1 MRFAALVLRIV
12 PVCALVLAAGCS
24 HPAPALPD
32 FADLVEQVSPSVV
45 NISAVSAVPA
55 AEDGDSDDTPQ
66 GQVPDWLKKFLDK
79 HGKDK
84 DRAAPQDPGSS
95 SGGDPGPDGGPGDS
109 PGDGPGGGDF
119 GPGNEQSLGSGFILS
134 EDGYILTNQHV
145 VSDAKEVTVRLS
157 DHRQLPAQ
165 VVGSDERADIAL
177 LKIDAKGLPAV
188 KLADM
193 ARTRV
198 GEWVLAIGSPFGF
211 DYSVTAGIISAKGR
225 NLETEQYVPFIQTD
239 AAINPGNSGGPL
251 FNLKGEVV
259 GVNSQ
264 IYSQTGGFMGVAFA
278 IPIDIASKVA
288 RELKEHGKVTRGWLG
303 VVVQEVDR
311 NLAKSFNLPKPEGAL
326 VTKVLP
332 DSPAQQA
339 GIKQGDVL
347 LKYNST
353 ELVSSHSLPP
363 LVGDS
368 NPGDTVTLELLR
380 DGRSIT
386 VKVEVGTL
394 TLYQPTIVLETDAK
408 GVPNWEFAP
417 GKNER
422 QAEGAPSSGFHL
434 AVGRLQIVRGTITY
448 TNPQTKAVFK
458 AENVNAGA
466 TVRSFDGPFEID
478 GEATVNGVPLKL
490 DAAQGAAQAR
500 SVERH
505 ARLQGQ
511 CLEDRPRRRP
521 CGPSRAQDRCTQR
534 LRELGLQR
542 AGGAQARLRHFGC
555 RPLLLRR
562 RHRRRRRSSDG
573 QGFPPRHGKG

>member
-1 MRFAALVLRIV
+1 MRFAAPVLRTASL
-12 PVCALVLAAGCS
+12 CALTLAAGCS
-24 HPAPALPD
+24 HQGKSLPD

-45 NISAVSAVPA
+45 NISAVSAAPPS
-55 AEDGDSDDTPQ
+55 EDASSDDSQ
-66 GQVPDWLKKFLDK
+66 GQVPEWLKKFLDK
-79 HGKDK
+79 HGKDGK
-84 DRAAPQDPGSS
+84 PDDGSS
-95 SGGDPGPDGGPGDS
+95 SGGDGAPDEGGD
-109 PGDGPGGGDF
+109 GDF
-119 GPGNEQSLGSGFILS
+119 GSGAGNEQSLGSGFILS

-193 ARTRV
+193 KKTRV

-225 NLETEQYVPFIQTD
+225 NLDTEQYVPFIQTD

-288 RELKEHGKVTRGWLG
+288 RELKDKGKVTRGWLG

-326 VTKVLP
+326 VAKVLP

-339 GIKQGDVL
+339 GLKAGDVL
-347 LKYNST
+347 LRYNGA
-353 ELVSSHSLPP
+353 ELVSSRSLPP

-368 NPGDTVTLELLR
+368 NPGDTVNLELLR

-386 VKVEVGTL
+386 VRVEIGTL
-394 TLYQPTIVLETDAK
+394 DTQDQPDQDASQPAKPKAPDHAQAPQGGDQGPPLGLTVQDLSAEERSKAKVITGGVRVSAVGPGPGRDGGVQNGDVILSMGGQEVDSAARYREVTGRLTPGQSVPVL
-408 GVPNWEFAP
+408 VQ
-417 GKNER
+417 R
-422 QAEGAPSSGFHL
+422 QGAPLFL
-434 AVGRLQIVRGTITY
+434 AIT
-448 TNPQTKAVFK
+448 
-458 AENVNAGA
+458 
-466 TVRSFDGPFEID
+466 
-478 GEATVNGVPLKL
+478 VP
-490 DAAQGAAQAR
+490 
-500 SVERH
+500 
-505 ARLQGQ
+505 
-511 CLEDRPRRRP
+511 P
-521 CGPSRAQDRCTQR
+521 
-534 LRELGLQR
+534 
-542 AGGAQARLRHFGC
+542 
-555 RPLLLRR
+555 
-562 RHRRRRRSSDG
+562 
-573 QGFPPRHGKG
+573 KG

>member
-1 MRFAALVLRIV
+1 MRFAASVSRSLLL
-12 PVCALVLAAGCS
+12 CALTLAAGCS
-24 HPAPALPD
+24 RPANPLPD

-45 NISAVSAVPA
+45 NISAVSSEPA
-55 AEDGDSDDTPQ
+55 SEEPSPEDGQ

-79 HGKDK
+79 HGKNGD
-84 DRAAPQDPGSS
+84 GSS
-95 SGGDPGPDGGPGDS
+95 SGGSGPDEGGG
-109 PGDGPGGGDF
+109 GGGDGDL
-119 GPGNEQSLGSGFILS
+119 GPGQGNEQSLGSGFILS

-193 ARTRV
+193 SKTRV

-225 NLETEQYVPFIQTD
+225 NLDTEQYVPFIQTD

-288 RELKEHGKVTRGWLG
+288 RELKDHGKVTRGWLG

-326 VTKVLP
+326 VAKVLP
-332 DSPAQQA
+332 DSPAQAA
-339 GIKQGDVL
+339 GLKAGDVL
-347 LKYNST
+347 LRYNGA
-353 ELVSSHSLPP
+353 ELVSSRSLPP

-394 TLYQPTIVLETDAK
+394 DTQDQADEDASQPRKPKEPDHALVPPAPEQGPPLGLTVQDLSPEERSKAKVITGGVRVSAVGPGPGRDGGVQNGDVILSIAGQEVDSVNRYREVTGRLTPGQTVPVL
-408 GVPNWEFAP
+408 VQ
-417 GKNER
+417 R
-422 QAEGAPSSGFHL
+422 QGAPLFL
-434 AVGRLQIVRGTITY
+434 AIQVPPKSQGGR
-448 TNPQTKAVFK
+448 
-458 AENVNAGA
+458 
-466 TVRSFDGPFEID
+466 
-478 GEATVNGVPLKL
+478 
-490 DAAQGAAQAR
+490 
-500 SVERH
+500 
-505 ARLQGQ
+505 
-511 CLEDRPRRRP
+511 
-521 CGPSRAQDRCTQR
+521 
-534 LRELGLQR
+534 
-542 AGGAQARLRHFGC
+542 
-555 RPLLLRR
+555 
-562 RHRRRRRSSDG
+562 
-573 QGFPPRHGKG
+573 

>member
-1 MRFAALVLRIV
+1 MRFVAPVLRIGSA
-12 PVCALVLAAGCS
+12 CALTLVAGCS
-24 HPAPALPD
+24 RSGASLPD
-32 FADLVEQVSPSVV
+32 FADLVEHVSPSVV
-45 NISAVSAVPA
+45 NISAVSAAPPS
-55 AEDGDSDDTPQ
+55 EEPSGDDSQ

-79 HGKDK
+79 HGKDGK
-84 DRAAPQDPGSS
+84 PGEQGYGSS
-95 SGGDPGPDGGPGDS
+95 SGGDAGGSDEG
-109 PGDGPGGGDF
+109 GDGDLGSGAGA
-119 GPGNEQSLGSGFILS
+119 EQSLGSGFILS

-193 ARTRV
+193 SKTRV

-225 NLETEQYVPFIQTD
+225 NLDTEQYVPFIQTD

-288 RELKEHGKVTRGWLG
+288 RELKDKGKVTRGWLG

-326 VTKVLP
+326 VAKVLP
-332 DSPAQQA
+332 DSPALQA
-339 GIKQGDVL
+339 GLKAGDVL
-347 LKYNST
+347 LKYNGA
-353 ELVSSHSLPP
+353 ELVSSRSLPP

-368 NPGDTVTLELLR
+368 NPGDTVNLELLR

-386 VKVEVGTL
+386 VKVEIGTLDTQDQPDQDASPAPHKPKDPDHAQAPQTAPDQGPPLGLTVQDLSADERSKAKVITGGVRVGTVGPGPGREGGVQNGDVILSIGGQEVDSAVRYREVAGRL
-394 TLYQPTIVLETDAK
+394 TPGQS
-408 GVPNWEFAP
+408 VPMLVQ
-417 GKNER
+417 R
-422 QAEGAPSSGFHL
+422 QGAPLFL
-434 AVGRLQIVRGTITY
+434 AVQI
-448 TNPQTKAVFK
+448 
-458 AENVNAGA
+458 
-466 TVRSFDGPFEID
+466 
-478 GEATVNGVPLKL
+478 
-490 DAAQGAAQAR
+490 
-500 SVERH
+500 
-505 ARLQGQ
+505 
-511 CLEDRPRRRP
+511 
-521 CGPSRAQDRCTQR
+521 
-534 LRELGLQR
+534 
-542 AGGAQARLRHFGC
+542 
-555 RPLLLRR
+555 
-562 RHRRRRRSSDG
+562 
-573 QGFPPRHGKG
+573 PPKG

>member
-1 MRFAALVLRIV
+1 MRFAASVLRIV
-12 PVCALVLAAGCS
+12 SIGALTLAAGCS
-24 HPAPALPD
+24 HQTGSLPD
-32 FADLVEQVSPSVV
+32 FADLVDQVSPSVV
-45 NISAVSAVPA
+45 NISAVT
-55 AEDGDSDDTPQ
+55 AEPPSEEASDDSQ

-79 HGKDK
+79 HGKNGKPGDSG
-84 DRAAPQDPGSS
+84 DGSS
-95 SGGDPGPDGGPGDS
+95 SGGDNPDLGGGD
-109 PGDGPGGGDF
+109 GDLGSGPGG
-119 GPGNEQSLGSGFILS
+119 EQSLGSGFILS

-193 ARTRV
+193 KKTRV

-225 NLETEQYVPFIQTD
+225 NLDTEQYVPFIQTD

-251 FNLKGEVV
+251 FNLRGEVV

-288 RELKEHGKVTRGWLG
+288 RELKDKGKVTRGWLG

-326 VTKVLP
+326 VARVLP

-339 GIKQGDVL
+339 GLKAGDVL
-347 LKYNST
+347 LRYNGA
-353 ELVSSHSLPP
+353 ELVSSRSLPP

-368 NPGDTVTLELLR
+368 TPGDTVTLELLR

-386 VKVEVGTL
+386 VKIEIGTL
-394 TLYQPTIVLETDAK
+394 DTQDQPDEDNA
-408 GVPNWEFAP
+408 AP
-417 GKNER
+417 GAPHKPKAPDHA
-422 QAEGAPSSGFHL
+422 QAPQGAVQGPPLGL
-434 AVGRLQIVRGTITY
+434 
-448 TNPQTKAVFK
+448 
-458 AENVNAGA
+458 
-466 TVRSFDGPFEID
+466 TVRDLSAE
-478 GEATVNGVPLKL
+478 E
-490 DAAQGAAQAR
+490 R
-500 SVERH
+500 SKAKVI
-505 ARLQGQ
+505 
-511 CLEDRPRRRP
+511 
-521 CGPSRAQDRCTQR
+521 
-534 LRELGLQR
+534 
-542 AGGAQARLRHFGC
+542 AGGVRVDTVGPGPGR
-555 RPLLLRR
+555 
-562 RHRRRRRSSDG
+562 DG
-573 QGFPPRHGKG
+573 GVLDGDVILSMGGQEV

>member
-1 MRFAALVLRIV
+1 MRFAATALRIGS
-12 PVCALVLAAGCS
+12 LFILTFAAGCS
-24 HPAPALPD
+24 RPSNSLPD

-45 NISAVSAVPA
+45 NISAVSASPPSEEPS
-55 AEDGDSDDTPQ
+55 EDDAQ
-66 GQVPDWLKKFLDK
+66 GQVPEWLKKFLDK
-79 HGKDK
+79 HGKKGDEAQG
-84 DRAAPQDPGSS
+84 DGSS
-95 SGGDPGPDGGPGDS
+95 SGGDAPDQG
-109 PGDGPGGGDF
+109 GDGDLGNGQ
-119 GPGNEQSLGSGFILS
+119 GNEQSLGSGFILS

-193 ARTRV
+193 KKTRV

-225 NLETEQYVPFIQTD
+225 NLDTEQYVPFIQTD

-288 RELKEHGKVTRGWLG
+288 HELKDHGKVTRGWLG

-326 VTKVLP
+326 VAKVLP

-339 GIKQGDVL
+339 GLKAGDVL
-347 LKYNST
+347 LKYNGN
-353 ELVSSHSLPP
+353 ELVSSRSLPP

-394 TLYQPTIVLETDAK
+394 DTQDEPDQDASSPAPHKPKQPDHAQAPSGGDQGPPLGLTVQDMSADERSKAK
-408 GVPNWEFAP
+408 VITGGVRVSAIGP
-417 GKNER
+417 GPGREGGVQNGDVILSIGGQEVDSAARYREVTGRLTPGQTVPMLVQR
-422 QAEGAPSSGFHL
+422 QGAPLFL
-434 AVGRLQIVRGTITY
+434 AITM
-448 TNPQTKAVFK
+448 
-458 AENVNAGA
+458 
-466 TVRSFDGPFEID
+466 
-478 GEATVNGVPLKL
+478 
-490 DAAQGAAQAR
+490 
-500 SVERH
+500 
-505 ARLQGQ
+505 
-511 CLEDRPRRRP
+511 
-521 CGPSRAQDRCTQR
+521 
-534 LRELGLQR
+534 
-542 AGGAQARLRHFGC
+542 
-555 RPLLLRR
+555 
-562 RHRRRRRSSDG
+562 
-573 QGFPPRHGKG
+573 PPKG